1 MNDEIVERG
10 NDFEVL
16 YNKRLNVTEDTI
28 RHLTKAVTT
37 ISEMNKLLHEKILV
51 VETKVNLLR
60 KEIK

>member
-1 MNDEIVERG
+1 MNDEIIKDG
-10 NDFEVL
+10 NDFMVICDE
-16 YNKRLNVTEDTI
+16 RMRVTEDTI
-28 RHLTKAVTT
+28 RNLTKAVTT